1 MESRDTCFEQFFC
14 PVNVSRQN
22 IRGGHGIFKALSFFD
37 ERQGLFYFGFSILD
51 FGLKSVFR
59 RELRTCLVILL
70 LAVGL
75 TVSCRTAEV
84 RHGNVATREVRDDLG
99 RTVHLPQKI
108 ERAIS
113 LAPSLTESIFAVG
126 AGDRLVG
133 VTTYCNYPPGAASI
147 EKIGDTQTPNI
158 EKIVALKPQI
168 VFVSTASQLEAFF
181 RTLDEQGIAVYVTN
195 PTGLEGVL
203 NNLSQL
209 GELFGT
215 KDIAETVVGSLRNR
229 VANVDNDV
237 AGRPRVR
244 VFVQIS
250 RSPLFT
256 IGRTSFLTEIV
267 ERAGGM
273 SVTSN
278 VEKAYPEFSKE
289 TALALN
295 PEAIILSESDDNRE
309 PNDVFSNS
317 DAVKTGRVIRINADL
332 LSRPSP
338 RLVDALE
345 QISSQLHSEKSS
357 E

>member
-1 MESRDTCFEQFFC
+1 MGF
-14 PVNVSRQN
+14 
-22 IRGGHGIFKALSFFD
+22 GIWDL
-37 ERQGLFYFGFSILD
+37 GFGIL
-51 FGLKSVFR
+51 GLKKIITVR
-59 RELRTCLVILL
+59 LVAAAILL
-70 LAVGL
+70 
-75 TVSCRTAEV
+75 SCFGCANDRATV
-84 RHGNVATREVRDDLG
+84 RHSDIPTREVTDDLG
-99 RTVHLPQKI
+99 RAVRVPQKV

-126 AGDRLVG
+126 AGDKLVG
-133 VTTYCNYPPGAASI
+133 VTTYCNYPPETASI

-158 EKIVALKPQI
+158 EKIVALKPQV

-195 PTGLEGVL
+195 PTDLEGVL
-203 NNLSQL
+203 KNLAQL
-209 GELFGT
+209 GDLFGT
-215 KDIAETVVGSLRNR
+215 KDSADKLVSTLRER
-229 VANVDNDV
+229 VASVDRSV
-237 AGRPRVR
+237 AGRQKVR

-256 IGRTSFLTEIV
+256 IGKTSFLTEIV
-267 ERAGGM
+267 ERAGGA

-289 TALALN
+289 TAMALN

-309 PNDVFSNS
+309 PNDVFSSS
-317 DAVKTGRVIRINADL
+317 DAVKNGRVIRIDADL

-338 RLVDALE
+338 RIVEALE
-345 QISSQLHSEKSS
+345 RISSQLHAEKAV